1 MPMTTFPERFKARRD
16 ELGLSQSD
24 IAVSLGIKPQSVHQW
39 EHGTTM
45 PRGHRMAELATL
57 LSTSPEWL
65 VFDISTNDRIRPVVS
80 EETGGTKE
88 SGLFSDTSLSSSPLG
103 QVTPE
108 STLLIDVPVYDVS
121 FAAGDGSYV
130 EEDLIVD
137 NFPIAAKIL
146 EQHQV
151 SPDYAAVVTV
161 KGDSM
166 NTGLHDG
173 DMVLLNTFIKKPI
186 SNKIFAFAY
195 DEDLKVKRFNRQ
207 FDNNWLVTS
216 DNEDKNLYRDLTV
229 SLYNIEQLR
238 IIGQVVTIVSR
249 SLL

>member
-1 MPMTTFPERFKARRD
+1 MTTFSERFKARRD
-16 ELGLSQSD
+16 ELGISQSD
-24 IAVSLGIKPQSVHQW
+24 IAVRLGIKPQSVHQW
-39 EHGTTM
+39 EQGTTT
-45 PRGHRMAELATL
+45 PRGYRVEKLAAM
-57 LSTSPEWL
+57 LSTTQEWL
-65 VFDISTNDRIRPVVS
+65 LFGVSSPDKIKSVVT
-80 EETGGTKE
+80 EETGGTYE
-88 SGLFSDTSLSSSPLG
+88 PGLFSDTSLSSTPLG
-103 QVTPE
+103 QATPE
-108 STLLIDVPVYDVS
+108 SSLFIEVPVYDVS
-121 FAAGDGSYV
+121 LAAGDGSYV

-146 EQHQV
+146 EQHRV
-151 SPDYAAVVTV
+151 SPDYAAIVYV

-166 NTGLHDG
+166 NSGLHDG
-173 DMVLLNTFIKKPI
+173 DMVLVNTYIKKPI

-195 DEDLKVKRFNRQ
+195 DEDLKVKRFSRQ

-238 IIGQVVTIVSR
+238 IIGQVVTIIGR

>member
-1 MPMTTFPERFKARRD
+1 MTTFSERFKARRD

-39 EHGTTM
+39 EHGTTT
-45 PRGHRMAELATL
+45 PRGHRVEKLAEL
-57 LSTSPEWL
+57 LSTTQEWL
-65 VFDISTNDRIRPVVS
+65 LFGVSTPHTVKSMVT
-80 EETGGTKE
+80 EEADGVKAP
-88 SGLFSDTSLSSSPLG
+88 GLFSDTSLSSAPLG
-103 QVTPE
+103 QRTPE
-108 STLLIDVPVYDVS
+108 SMLFVEVPVYDVTL
-121 FAAGDGSYV
+121 AAGDGSYV

-146 EQHQV
+146 EQHRV
-151 SPDYAAVVTV
+151 SPDYAAIVYV

-173 DMVLLNTFIKKPI
+173 DMVLVNTYIKKPI

-195 DEDLKVKRFNRQ
+195 DEDLKVKRFSRQ
-207 FDNNWLVTS
+207 FDNSWLVTS
-216 DNEDKNLYRDLTV
+216 DHEDKNLYRDLTV

-238 IIGQVVTIVSR
+238 IIGQVVTIVGR
-249 SLL
+249 TLL